1 MNGVTN
7 KKKILSYLT
16 LTIVSALTAF
26 PVIWMILMSVRPNV
40 EVFSIPPTII
50 PRKFTLQ
57 AYTQVLSNSTYMRFF
72 LNSYIVGLMVTLVS
86 IIVAT
91 FAGYG
96 FSRFKFQGGRLM
108 NVFIVSTQMVPP
120 ITLLIPYF
128 AMIVKVNLYDT
139 YGGLIV
145 TYASFSLP
153 YAILMMTAYFN
164 TIPKE
169 LDEAAIVDG
178 ASRFRVLRSIVFPAA
193 VPGIIATGVY
203 TFLLAWN
210 EFLFALTLTRSTN
223 MRTVPVGISM
233 LMGEHAYNWN
243 TMLSISMLGSI
254 PVLLMFVITQ
264 KYFISGLAAG
274 AVKG

>member
-1 MNGVTN
+1 MAN
-7 KKKILSYLT
+7 KKRILSYAA
-16 LTIVSALTAF
+16 LTIVSALAAF

-50 PRKFTLQ
+50 PRKFTPQ
-57 AYTQVLSNSTYMRFF
+57 AYIQVLSNSTYMRFF

-96 FSRFKFQGGRLM
+96 FSRFEFRGSRLM
-108 NVFIVSTQMVPP
+108 SVFIVSTQMVPP

-178 ASRFRVLRSIVFPAA
+178 ASCFRVLRSVVFPAA
-193 VPGIIATGVY
+193 VPGIISTGVY

-210 EFLFALTLTRSTN
+210 EFLFALTLTRSNN
-223 MRTVPVGISM
+223 MRTVPVGISI

-243 TMLSISMLGSI
+243 TMLSISILGSI
-254 PVLLMFVITQ
+254 PVLLIFVIAQ

>member
-1 MNGVTN
+1 MNHITN
-7 KKKILSYLT
+7 KKKILSYVT
-16 LTIVSALTAF
+16 LIIVSALSAF
-26 PVIWMILMSVRPNV
+26 PVIWMILMSTRPNV

-50 PRKFTLQ
+50 PKKFTPQ
-57 AYTQVLSNSTYMRFF
+57 TYIQVLSNSTYMRFF
-72 LNSYIVGLMVTLVS
+72 FNSYIVGLMVTLVS

-96 FSRFKFQGGRLM
+96 FSRFKFRGSGLM
-108 NVFIVSTQMVPP
+108 NVFIVTTQMVPP

-128 AMIVKVNLYDT
+128 AMIVTINLYDT

-164 TIPKE
+164 TIPRE

-178 ASRFRVLRSIVFPAA
+178 ASRFRVLCSVVLPAA
-193 VPGIIATGVY
+193 IPGIISTGVY

-223 MRTVPVGISM
+223 MRTVPVGISI

-243 TMLSISMLGSI
+243 TMMSISILGSI
-254 PVLLMFVITQ
+254 PVLLIFVIAQ